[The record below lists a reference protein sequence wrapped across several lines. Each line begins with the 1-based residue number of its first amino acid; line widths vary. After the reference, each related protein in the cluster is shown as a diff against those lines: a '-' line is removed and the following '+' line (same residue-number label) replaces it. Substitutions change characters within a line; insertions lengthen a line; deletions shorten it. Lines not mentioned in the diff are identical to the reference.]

1 MKRTCLQKAQTQ
13 NEQTA
18 CEFHPVEY
26 FDKIDKHE
34 PTKIR
39 NLKICLD
46 EKKHGIFAGLQPPQF

>member
-26 FDKIDKHE
+26 FDKTVKFE
-34 PTKIR
+34 PIENQKLK
-39 NLKICLD
+39 NLF
-46 EKKHGIFAGLQPPQF
+46 G